1 MANFAIRKTP
11 GRITAPQSAPS
22 GADQDRRPALKRI
35 DTSST
40 LDTTGASEAALLL
53 EIEDGVAVL
62 TLNRPRNCLTRALA
76 AALREAV
83 AEIGS
88 NPQVR
93 AVLLRAEG
101 EHFMVGADL
110 HWMATL
116 IDAAPPGEDS
126 DGSDAS
132 ARAAHRRFEVAA
144 IIDDAH
150 ATILGLRQL
159 PQPVVIAVRGAVA
172 GFGLSLACA
181 ADLLLAA
188 DSARFTVA
196 YNVLGAST
204 DGALVWHLPR
214 LIGAQRAIA
223 MALLNETIDAATA
236 QQVGLVY
243 RVTRD
248 DELDAC
254 ALALAR
260 RLASGP
266 GAGQAAIKR
275 LINFSSERTLE
286 QHLQA
291 EKDGFLVACDSADF
305 AEGVRAFSAR
315 RTPRFGQ

>member
-1 MANFAIRKTP
+1 M
-11 GRITAPQSAPS
+11 
-22 GADQDRRPALKRI
+22 KRI

-40 LDTTGASEAALLL
+40 TNTHAAGASEAALLL
-53 EIEDGVAVL
+53 EIDDGVAML

-83 AEIGS
+83 AEIKN
-88 NPQVR
+88 NPRAR

-116 IDAAPPGEDS
+116 FDDAPPGEDS

-150 ATILGLRQL
+150 ATILSLRQL

-196 YNVLGAST
+196 YSALGAST
-204 DGALVWHLPR
+204 DGALAWHLPR
-214 LIGAQRAIA
+214 LIGAQRAMA
-223 MALLNETIDAATA
+223 MALLNDTMDAATA
-236 QQVGLVY
+236 QQVGLVHQ
-243 RVTRD
+243 VTGG

-266 GAGQAAIKR
+266 GAGPAAIKR

-286 QHLQA
+286 QHLQD
-291 EKDGFLVACDSADF
+291 EKDAFLAACDSADF

-315 RTPRFGQ
+315 RTPRFGLR

>member
-1 MANFAIRKTP
+1 LKSINTNTTGVSSQAE
-11 GRITAPQSAPS
+11 
-22 GADQDRRPALKRI
+22 PALR
-35 DTSST
+35 
-40 LDTTGASEAALLL
+40 L
-53 EIEDGVAVL
+53 EIDDEAGVAVL

-83 AEIGS
+83 AEINS
-88 NPQVR
+88 NPHVK
-93 AVLLRAEG
+93 AVLLRAKG

-116 IDAAPPGEDS
+116 IDAAAPEGNTHGATE
-126 DGSDAS
+126 AS
-132 ARAAHRRFEVAA
+132 ERAAHRRAEVAA

-150 ATILGLRQL
+150 AVILGLRQL

-196 YNVLGAST
+196 YNALGAST
-204 DGALVWHLPR
+204 DGALAWHLPR
-214 LIGAQRAIA
+214 LIGTQRAIA
-223 MALLNETIDAATA
+223 MALLNETMDAATA
-236 QQVGLVY
+236 QQAGLVY

-260 RLASGP
+260 RIASGP
-266 GAGQAAIKR
+266 GAGQASIKR
-275 LINFSSERTLE
+275 LINFSPERTLE

-291 EKDGFLVACDSADF
+291 EKAAFLAVCDGVDF
-305 AEGVRAFSAR
+305 AEGVRAFGAK
-315 RTPRFGQ
+315 RTPHFGQR